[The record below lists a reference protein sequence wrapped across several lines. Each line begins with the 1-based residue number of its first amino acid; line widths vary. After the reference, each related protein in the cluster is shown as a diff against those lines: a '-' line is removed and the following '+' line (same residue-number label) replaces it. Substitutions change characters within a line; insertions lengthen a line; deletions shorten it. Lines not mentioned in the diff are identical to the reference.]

1 MTLIHELV
9 AGLQSSFGAG
19 TSRFVA
25 TLVTLAALVV
35 ATAVIWRAGG
45 VLRNRYSPDDVE
57 AIQAVAFSI
66 VATAAGWFLVVI
78 WHAVDEV
85 ATSLGVIRVGPQQ
98 GVLALVG
105 LLTLTVAY
113 TLTRVS
119 KGLLDSRGGDV
130 ITAHRREILHH
141 FIQIAVY
148 LFSAAF
154 VLSLAG
160 VNPGDL
166 LVGAGVLGLVFG
178 LAARQT
184 LGAVL
189 AGFVLIFA
197 RQFEVG
203 DWVVIGEQE
212 GVVTDIT
219 LFNTQLRTYDDE
231 HVLLP
236 NDEVANSEVV
246 NRSQSGRLR
255 VSVDVGV
262 DYETN
267 IGRAAEIAEEA
278 IADCEVEPLLSK
290 PSPVVV
296 GKSFDDS
303 AVVLECR
310 FWISD
315 PSAPRMWQTQ
325 TAVIRAVKDAFAEEG
340 ITIPFPQ
347 RQLMG
352 REGATGVRL
361 TGEGF
366 DERDRDEVTH
376 ADETADGEDGD
387 DPVPETEVETTN
399 TAKTDGESDDDD

>member
-1 MTLIHELV
+1 VTTDLV
-9 AGLQSSFGAG
+9 TGVQASFG
-19 TSRFVA
+19 TPESRLLVSGVA
-25 TLVTLAALVV
+25 LALLALAAV
-35 ATAVIWRAGG
+35 AIWRLDG
-45 VLRNRYSPDDVE
+45 VLETRLSTDDVE
-57 AIQAVAFSI
+57 AVQAVAFSI
-66 VATAAGWFLVVI
+66 AATVTGWFLVVV
-78 WHAVDEV
+78 WRAADEV
-85 ATSLGVIRVGPQQ
+85 ASSLEVIQFGPRQ

-105 LLTLTVAY
+105 VLTLIVAY

-119 KGLLDSRGGDV
+119 KGLLDQRGGDV

-141 FIQIAVY
+141 VIQIAVY
-148 LFSAAF
+148 VFAFAF

-166 LVGAGVLGLVFG
+166 LVGAGALGLVVG

-203 DWVVIGEQE
+203 DWVVIGDQE

-231 HVLLP
+231 HVLIP
-236 NDEVANSEVV
+236 NDEVTQSEVV

-255 VSVDVGV
+255 VSVDIGV
-262 DYETN
+262 DYDADV
-267 IGRAAEIAEEA
+267 GHAAETAEQA
-278 IADCEVEPLLSK
+278 VTDCDVAPLLSE
-290 PSPVVV
+290 PSPTVV
-296 GKSFDDS
+296 GKRFGDS

-325 TAVIRAVKDAFAEEG
+325 TAVIREIKAAFAAED
-340 ITIPFPQ
+340 IKIPFPQ
-347 RQLMG
+347 RELMG
-352 REGATGVRL
+352 REEATGLRL
-361 TGEGF
+361 TGDAFG
-366 DERDRDEVTH
+366 ERDH
-376 ADETADGEDGD
+376 PSMSADGHGGPDRSGDADG
-387 DPVPETEVETTN
+387 
-399 TAKTDGESDDDD
+399 TAEAESGGDTDE

>member
-1 MTLIHELV
+1 MTPDLV
-9 AGLQSSFGAG
+9 TGVQASFGTPATRLLASG
-19 TSRFVA
+19 VA
-25 TLVTLAALVV
+25 LALLTLAAV
-35 ATAVIWRAGG
+35 VIWRLDA
-45 VLRNRYSPDDVE
+45 VLEGRLSADDVE
-57 AIQAVAFSI
+57 AVQAVAFSI
-66 VATAAGWFLVVI
+66 AASVTGWFLVVV
-78 WHAVDEV
+78 WGAADEV
-85 ATSLGVIRVGPQQ
+85 SSSLEVIRFGPRQ

-105 LLTLTVAY
+105 LLTLIVAY

-119 KGLLDSRGGDV
+119 KGLLDQRGGDV

-148 LFSAAF
+148 VFAFAF

-166 LVGAGVLGLVFG
+166 LVGAGALGLVVG

-189 AGFVLIFA
+189 AGLVLIFA

-231 HVLLP
+231 HVLIP
-236 NDEVANSEVV
+236 NDEVTQSEVV

-255 VSVDVGV
+255 VSVDIGV
-262 DYETN
+262 DYDADV
-267 IGRAAEIAEEA
+267 GHAAETAERA
-278 IADCEVEPLLSK
+278 VADCDVAPLLSE
-290 PSPVVV
+290 PSPTVV
-296 GKSFDDS
+296 GKRFGDS

-325 TAVIRAVKDAFAEEG
+325 TAVIREIKAAFAAED
-340 ITIPFPQ
+340 IKIPFPQ
-347 RQLMG
+347 RELMG
-352 REGATGVRL
+352 REEATGLRL
-361 TGEGF
+361 TGDAFG
-366 DERDRDEVTH
+366 ERGR
-376 ADETADGEDGD
+376 ASMSADGHGGPDQSGDSDG
-387 DPVPETEVETTN
+387 TRGG
-399 TAKTDGESDDDD
+399 TDG